1 MKKFAVLITILTISL
16 FFACVKKEEQKG
28 PYLAKVGN
36 VEITQADFEREIK
49 NLPDF
54 AQKMF
59 ESNSGKEKFLEELVK
74 KEILYQEA
82 VKKGF
87 DKDSGYLKKVEDFKK
102 ITLVGILLEKEI
114 EAKATV
120 SEKDIKDYYENHKE
134 DFTPVSQIRASH
146 ILVKT
151 EQEAKDIAER
161 LKKGEDFAKIAKKSS
176 IDTASA
182 KNGGD
187 LGFISKGQM
196 VPEFESAAVKLKK
209 GEISELVHT
218 QFGYHIIKL
227 TDKNLGQVIGFDN
240 VKNIISQHLIA
251 EKQKEVFDS
260 YLDGLR
266 KNYKVEMNKEAFSKP
281 VPKEEKKEEVQ
292 GKPEQ
297 IEKPKEAPKQE
308 TKETPEKKK

>member
-1 MKKFAVLITILTISL
+1 MKKFAVLIPILTISL
-16 FFACVKKEEQKG
+16 FFACAKKEDQKG

-59 ESNSGKEKFLEELVK
+59 ESNSGKEKFLDELVK

-87 DKDSGYLKKVEDFKK
+87 DKDSGYLKKVDDFKK

-120 SEKDIKDYYENHKE
+120 SEKDIKDYYEKHKE
-134 DFTPVSQIRASH
+134 DFTPSQIKASH

-161 LKKGEDFAKIAKKSS
+161 LNKGEDFAKIAKKSS

-187 LGFISKGQM
+187 LGFFSPGQM
-196 VPEFESAAVKLKK
+196 IPEFESAAVKLKK
-209 GEISELVHT
+209 GEISGLVHT
-218 QFGYHIIKL
+218 QFGYHIIKV
-227 TDKNLGQVIGFDN
+227 TDRKMGQPLEFEKIKGRLLQRL
-240 VKNIISQHLIA
+240 SA
-251 EKQKEVFDS
+251 EKQKEIFDS
-260 YLDGLR
+260 YMDGLR
-266 KNYKVEMNKEAFSKP
+266 KNYKVDINKEAFSRP
-281 VPKEEKKEEVQ
+281 VPKEEKKEGVQ

-297 IEKPKEAPKQE
+297 IEKPKKAPKQE

>member
-1 MKKFAVLITILTISL
+1 MKKPAVLILTLTISL
-16 FFACVKKEEQKG
+16 LFACAKKEDQKG

-36 VEITQADFEREIK
+36 VQITQADFEREIK
-49 NLPDF
+49 TLPDF

-59 ESNSGKEKFLEELVK
+59 ENSSGKEKFLDELVK

-87 DKDSGYLKKVEDFKK
+87 DKDPGYLKKVEDFKK
-102 ITLVGILLEKEI
+102 ITLVGVLLEKEI

-120 SEKDIKDYYENHKE
+120 SEKDTKDYYEKHKE
-134 DFTPVSQIRASH
+134 EFTPVSQIKASH

-151 EQEAKDIAER
+151 EQEAKDIGEK

-187 LGFISKGQM
+187 LGFFSKGQM
-196 VPEFESAAVKLKK
+196 VPEFEAAAVKLKK
-209 GEISELVHT
+209 GEVSEPVHT

-227 TDKNLGQVIGFDN
+227 TDKKLGQPVEFDK
-240 VKNIISQHLIA
+240 VKNIISQHLVA
-251 EKQKEVFDS
+251 EKQKEAFDS
-260 YLDGLR
+260 YMDALR
-266 KNYKVEMNKEAFSKP
+266 KNYKVDINKEAFSKP
-281 VPKEEKKEEVQ
+281 APKEEKKEGVQ

-297 IEKPKEAPKQE
+297 TEKPKEAPKQE